1 MLDSV
6 TGLLNK
12 ISEAQLRGE
21 AVPAAATALDFLK
34 AIYKNE
40 GIPLSVRM
48 RAAIEALPFETPKL
62 SATALIPAG
71 GDFAKRLERA
81 IARSR
86 EGIRMIEHSA
96 TSRIDECGI
105 AGAV

>member
-12 ISEAQLRGE
+12 ISQAQLRAE
-21 AVPAAATALDFLK
+21 AVPAAATALDFLQ
-34 AIYKNE
+34 AVYKNE
-40 GIPLSVRM
+40 AIPLSVRM

-62 SATALIPAG
+62 SATAFVPAG
-71 GDFAKRLERA
+71 GDFGERLEKA

-86 EGIRMIEHSA
+86 EAPRLIEHGSFVGDA
-96 TSRIDECGI
+96 
-105 AGAV
+105 